1 MCYLTRTTRQLTT
14 LRTWLLDRRW
24 YSHDIIV
31 SIEIDLPEGAWH
43 PFYDKVIPTMTHEPA
58 FIPRTAL
65 ASARFQGEPISIN
78 RWLVREGLA
87 INFEPYAERIRK
99 HLNFARVMPSTPAI
113 SLSTLVL
120 TLRRATASF

>member
-1 MCYLTRTTRQLTT
+1 MCYLTRTTHQLTT

-31 SIEIDLPEGAWH
+31 SIEFIYPKELAPL
-43 PFYDKVIPTMTHEPA
+43 FDKVIPTMTHEPA

-87 INFEPYAERIRK
+87 INFEPYARESA
-99 HLNFARVMPSTPAI
+99 NT
-113 SLSTLVL
+113 
-120 TLRRATASF
+120 